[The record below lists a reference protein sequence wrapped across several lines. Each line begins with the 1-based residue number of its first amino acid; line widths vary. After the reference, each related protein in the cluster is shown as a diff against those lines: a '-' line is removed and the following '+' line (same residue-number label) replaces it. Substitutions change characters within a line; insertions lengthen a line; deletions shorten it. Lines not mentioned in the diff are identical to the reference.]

1 MRSPGSSQSR
11 RGLVKSSTLG
21 VSLLAISILFL
32 APLIYIVLNSFKPA
46 SEVFVSPPTIM
57 PQRWTLE
64 NYEEVASGHFGAY
77 FTNSVVITVGGVLI
91 VILLSMLAGYGFS
104 KVKFPGSGL
113 LLTAIIATLTV
124 PLAIL
129 LVPMF
134 LMENAT
140 GLLNTQLGLIL
151 PNVAVTL
158 PFAVLIMKANF
169 DDIPDEIEES
179 AEIDGASRL
188 RRWWSLMVPL
198 TKNGLVLVTVI
209 TTYSV
214 WGEYT
219 LAKTLA
225 LDPPA
230 MPLPVGLTLLKS
242 EVWEYGVLAAV
253 ITLAVLPP
261 IIIFVIFQRHIVQG
275 LAQGAVKG

>member
-1 MRSPGSSQSR
+1 MRSPQTLRRTGRSS
-11 RGLVKSSTLG
+11 LVN
-21 VSLLAISILFL
+21 VALLAISVLFL

-46 SEVFVSPPTIM
+46 SEVFVTPPTIL

-64 NYEEVASGHFGAY
+64 NYQEVAEGHFGAY
-77 FTNSVVITVGGVLI
+77 FTNSVVITVGGVALVI
-91 VILLSMLAGYGFS
+91 VLSMLAGYGFS
-104 KVKFPGSGL
+104 KVKFRGSGL
-113 LLTAIIATLTV
+113 LLSAIIATLTV

-134 LMENAT
+134 LMENAA
-140 GLLNTQLGLIL
+140 GLLNTNLGLIL
-151 PNVAVTL
+151 PNVAVCL

-179 AEIDGASRL
+179 AEIDGASRI
-188 RRWWSLMVPL
+188 RRWWSVMVPL
-198 TKNGLVLVTVI
+198 TRNGLILVTVI
-209 TTYSV
+209 TTYNI

-225 LDPPA
+225 IDPPA
-230 MPLPVGLTLLKS
+230 MPLSVGLTLLKS

-275 LAQGAVKG
+275 VAQGAVKG